1 MLIIRCRVNKNVFCF
16 ELLILKCIRTCEK
29 VFGLLDITVLSCF
42 CREKIPWGGNRTTW
56 KNPRTRGGHTNSM
69 QKDPCSDQV
78 WNPDKWCH
86 GEVCGHVCENHT
98 LSAPLGSSVLL
109 PCNITNSSLNEVLW
123 KHTAWGNLVELTSDG
138 RVNFLFPKQG
148 RVKVF
153 PNQHSK
159 GKYSMRIDELQN
171 SDLGCYCC
179 MQRDGPN
186 CHQLELVV
194 ATAYHAGALKEG
206 MWLLIICVGVASSIL
221 LSICSYLLYR
231 NRTRSNTINLVG
243 PGSEAANALPAQD
256 NQEPVQEQL
265 RGIDNNSLVYD
276 NDDQHLANQQDD
288 PTRNHCSPPG
298 ALQYLGSTGPGQ
310 STTIYPSGNQ
320 QLDFKRGESKRRKL
334 RFQGELFSR
343 LRQAS
348 LSGFYANQSEINKQL
363 DQSANAQNQK
373 RAGFTK
379 KAKENQ
385 EYKNPIYN
393 RSTEQLHHP

>member
-1 MLIIRCRVNKNVFCF
+1 MLTMN
-16 ELLILKCIRTCEK
+16 T
-29 VFGLLDITVLSCF
+29 
-42 CREKIPWGGNRTTW
+42 
-56 KNPRTRGGHTNSM
+56 
-69 QKDPCSDQV
+69 
-78 WNPDKWCH
+78 DKWIFPLAVCFVCVSSSDNWCH
-86 GEVCGHVCENHT
+86 EEVCGHVCENHK

-179 MQRDGPN
+179 MQIDGPN

-194 ATAYHAGALKEG
+194 ATGAPKEG
-206 MWLLIICVGVASSIL
+206 MWLLMFICVGVAASIL

-243 PGSEAANALPAQD
+243 PGSE
-256 NQEPVQEQL
+256 
-265 RGIDNNSLVYD
+265 GIDNNSLVYD

-320 QLDFKRGESKRRKL
+320 QLDFKRGESQRSKQ
-334 RFQGELFSR
+334 RFHTELFSR

-348 LSGFYANQSEINKQL
+348 LSGCYANQSEINKQI

-379 KAKENQ
+379 KKAKENH